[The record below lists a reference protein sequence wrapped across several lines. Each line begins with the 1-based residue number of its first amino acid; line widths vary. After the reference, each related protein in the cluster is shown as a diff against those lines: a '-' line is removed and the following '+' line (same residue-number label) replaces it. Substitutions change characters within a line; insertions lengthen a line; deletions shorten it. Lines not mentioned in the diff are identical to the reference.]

1 MKQLKYLALAASVVV
16 LGGCA
21 KTPDDT
27 VKAFYKAVAA
37 GDQDAAISLLHP
49 NATLLVGDAK
59 VRAVLQQQSARIN
72 GCGGIADVA
81 VTLAD
86 APNFR
91 KQGTAIIKYNGACKA
106 TTERVLLV
114 KVDDK
119 WRITP

>member
-1 MKQLKYLALAASVVV
+1 MNHLKYLALAAAVLV

-21 KTPDDT
+21 KNPDDT

-59 VRAVLQQQSARIN
+59 VRAVLQQQAARIN
-72 GCGGIADVA
+72 SCGGIADVA

-91 KQGTAIIKYNGACKA
+91 KQGTAVIKYKGACKA
-106 TTERVLLV
+106 VTERVLLV

>member
-1 MKQLKYLALAASVVV
+1 MKHLKYLALCAVV
-16 LGGCA
+16 LLAGGA
-21 KTPDDT
+21 KTPEDT
-27 VKAFYKAVAA
+27 VKAFYKDVAA

-59 VRAVLQQQSARIN
+59 VRAVLQQQQARMAS
-72 GCGGIADVA
+72 CGGIADVA

-91 KQGTAIIKYNGACKA
+91 KQGNAVVSYKGACKSL
-106 TTERVLLV
+106 TERVLLV

-119 WRITP
+119 WRIAP